1 MYNRAAAAVSKY
13 LKKGPWYIE
22 ANMHSGQP
30 TNFDFNSLQVC
41 TRIARILISENPRFL
56 LPC

>member
-1 MYNRAAAAVSKY
+1 VLFGNRDYLDMYNRAAAAVSKY

-30 TNFDFNSLQVC
+30 TNFDFNSLQVG
-41 TRIARILISENPRFL
+41 SSHSYF
-56 LPC
+56 